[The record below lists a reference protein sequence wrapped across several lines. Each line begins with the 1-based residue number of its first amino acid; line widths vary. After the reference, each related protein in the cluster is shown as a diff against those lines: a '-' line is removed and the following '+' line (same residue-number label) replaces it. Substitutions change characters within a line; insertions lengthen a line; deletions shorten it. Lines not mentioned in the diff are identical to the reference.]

1 MLPGKRLLA
10 IARLWFDAGVVER
23 VLEPLVAD
31 WQWACRDAQTPAEG
45 LRRYAAGL
53 LAFGVTAARCA
64 PKVLLSR
71 PEPGTVPRILLIVAI
86 FAMLGTG
93 LNVLLWD
100 GWGKLAMYPLESW
113 PFITP
118 AFLLSSAMFAAL
130 PLALVIRALQPD
142 RRRARI
148 VVTQTTIALFLL
160 FVTIGGWIVPATNQQ
175 YRRIVAAARD
185 GKMGADSSRAA
196 PTMRERF
203 MANWRELIG
212 GSLQVPSR
220 SAPPRGAA
228 ELTTWEL
235 FRLSARPTDH
245 DSRWD
250 DIIAGR
256 HNRVSLMALPLVLA
270 LLGWSVG
277 GLSARAPYLRGLLW
291 WGLAC
296 AVFVA
301 IRTGTHMFQVTY
313 GWPEPAVTW
322 LPLALFMLAAIAAR
336 ALLGS
341 RA

>member
-23 VLEPLVAD
+23 VFEPLVAD

-64 PKVLLSR
+64 PLVLLSR
-71 PEPGTVPRILLIVAI
+71 PEPGTVPRILFIVAI
-86 FAMLGTG
+86 FALLGTG
-93 LNVLLWD
+93 LNLLLWD
-100 GWGKLAMYPLESW
+100 GWGNLALYPLDSW
-113 PFITP
+113 PFIAP

-130 PLALVIRALQPD
+130 PLALVIRALHRD

-148 VVTQTTIALFLL
+148 AVMQTTIALFLL

-175 YRRIVAAARD
+175 YRRIVAAARG
-185 GKMGADSSRAA
+185 GKMGAASPQAA
-196 PTMRERF
+196 STMRKRF
-203 MANWRELIG
+203 VANWRELIG
-212 GSLQVPSR
+212 GGLQVPSR
-220 SAPPRGAA
+220 SDPPRGTA

-235 FRLSARPTDH
+235 FGSARPTDLYA
-245 DSRWD
+245 RWD
-250 DIIAGR
+250 DIVAGR
-256 HNRVSLMALPLVLA
+256 HNRVSLTALPLVLA

-296 AVFVA
+296 AVFVT

-313 GWPEPAVTW
+313 GWPEPAVIW
-322 LPLALFMLAAIAAR
+322 LPLALFMVAAVAAR
-336 ALLGS
+336 PLLGS

>member
-1 MLPGKRLLA
+1 MLPGDRLLA

-23 VLEPLVAD
+23 AFEPLVAD
-31 WQWACRDAQTPAEG
+31 WQWM
-45 LRRYAAGL
+45 
-53 LAFGVTAARCA
+53 
-64 PKVLLSR
+64 
-71 PEPGTVPRILLIVAI
+71 LLIVAI
-86 FAMLGTG
+86 FALLGTG

-100 GWGKLAMYPLESW
+100 RWDNLAIYPLESW
-113 PFITP
+113 PFIAP

-148 VVTQTTIALFLL
+148 VVVQTTIALFLL

-175 YRRIVAAARD
+175 YRRMVAAARD
-185 GKMGADSSRAA
+185 GKMGADSPQAA
-196 PTMRERF
+196 STMRERF

-212 GSLQVPSR
+212 GSLQAPSR
-220 SAPPRGAA
+220 SDPPRGTA

-235 FRLSARPTDH
+235 FGLSARPTDLCA
-245 DSRWD
+245 RRD
-250 DIIAGR
+250 DIVAGR

-270 LLGWSVG
+270 LLGWSLG
-277 GLSARAPYLRGLLW
+277 GLSARAPYSRGLLW
-291 WGLAC
+291 WAFAC

-313 GWPEPAVTW
+313 GWPEPAAIW

-336 ALLGS
+336 PLLGS
-341 RA
+341 KT